1 MGAGKQVKDMNE
13 YLMVGAAGGNHPF
26 EKLLYCLMDEQLSH
40 KQILALPNVVGL
52 PILEII
58 RYCRLFLKEVKG
70 KARWPP
76 ALYRLIDRED
86 VLNNST
92 LFQDMHD
99 EADRSA
105 QESS

>member
-1 MGAGKQVKDMNE
+1 MTT
-13 YLMVGAAGGNHPF
+13 AASGNHVF
-26 EKLLYCLMDEQLSH
+26 EKVLYCLMEEQLSL

-70 KARWPP
+70 KRRWPP

-86 VLNNST
+86 VLNNSK

-99 EADRSA
+99 EA
-105 QESS
+105 QEANAAGADSEI

>member
-1 MGAGKQVKDMNE
+1 MTTATNGYHV
-13 YLMVGAAGGNHPF
+13 F
-26 EKLLYCLMDEQLSH
+26 EKVLYCLMEEQLSL

-70 KARWPP
+70 KRRWPS

-86 VLNNST
+86 VLNNSK

-99 EADRSA
+99 EAHDANFEGIDPENQGAKRMLF
-105 QESS
+105 QK